1 MKKAKAIIC
10 AIALL
15 VTLTG
20 CDYFEVEQKTLI
32 DYRYTA
38 EYTEY
43 STDSNGKTT
52 STHSNEQFAL
62 LYEYTYADGHTERR
76 WEECTRFEY
85 ARAKEE
91 LGVVEP

>member
-20 CDYFEVEQKTLI
+20 CDYFEVEQKNLI

-38 EYTEY
+38 EYTRY
-43 STDSNGKTT
+43 STDSDGKT
-52 STHSNEQFAL
+52 HSYHCNEEFAL
-62 LYEYTYADGHTERR
+62 LYEYTYADGHTERK

-91 LGVVEP
+91 LGEVEP

>member
-15 VTLTG
+15 VALTG

-38 EYTEY
+38 EYTECT
-43 STDSNGKTT
+43 TDSNGKTT

-62 LYEYTYADGHTERR
+62 LYEYTYADGHTERH